1 MDPLRSLQHLSGDL
15 LVLAIAGLLFIEE
28 SGIPLP
34 FAPGDVLLLIAGIS
48 IATGSVNGVVMT
60 VAVIIGIVLGAMT
73 GREIFSLVGRPALEK
88 AAGVLGFRNA
98 LDRVTTRLK
107 RGGWR
112 AVFVARLI
120 PGLRIQTTQV
130 AGVTKMPRLEF
141 LAGLVPAVIV
151 YVAIFEGLGR
161 LAGQPI
167 VGVFHRAQHRLFIL
181 AIFALL
187 AVAFVLSIRW
197 LAEKGHL
204 AVLEPIVIGVRRDLA
219 DEIEAFLPGAGGD
232 DPRLLE
238 YPLVRRVWAGVIDAL
253 MALAT
258 AVYLLTAVSDVR
270 GTELVLD
277 PEGLLLLLAVS
288 VVYRIALEGLSGQT
302 VGKRLM
308 GISVYS
314 PDGGRPGWG
323 RAAIRTLVGTL
334 PVLWPVDAVLLVL
347 SSRRQR
353 LCDLLTGC
361 TVRRVA
367 H

>member
-15 LVLAIAGLLFIEE
+15 IVLAIAGLLFIEE
-28 SGIPLP
+28 SGVPLP

-48 IATGSVNGVVMT
+48 IASGSVNGVVIS
-60 VAVIIGIVLGAMT
+60 VAAIAGITLGAMN
-73 GREIFSLVGRPALEK
+73 GREIFALVGRPALEK
-88 AAGVLGFRNA
+88 AAAVLGFRKA
-98 LDRVTTRLK
+98 LDRVTVRLR

-130 AGVTKMPRLEF
+130 AGVTRMPRGEF
-141 LAGLVPAVIV
+141 LAGLLPSVIV
-151 YVAIFEGLGR
+151 YVAVFEGLGR

-167 VGVFHRAQHRLFIL
+167 VGLFHRVEHRIFVL
-181 AIFALL
+181 ALFALL
-187 AVAFVLSIRW
+187 AVAFILSIRW

-219 DEIEAFLPGAGGD
+219 DQIEGFLPRAGGD
-232 DPRLLE
+232 ELRIHE
-238 YPLVRRVWAGVIDAL
+238 YPLVRRVWAGLIDAL
-253 MALAT
+253 LVVAA

-277 PEGLLLLLAVS
+277 PEGLLLLLAVN
-288 VVYRIALEGLSGQT
+288 VAYRIPLEALSGQT

-308 GISVYS
+308 GVSVYA
-314 PDGGRPGWG
+314 PDGGPPGWG
-323 RAAIRTLVGTL
+323 WAAMRTVPGTI
-334 PVLWPVDAVLLVL
+334 PILWPVDAVLLFL
-347 SSRRQR
+347 TPHRQR
-353 LCDLLTGC
+353 SCDLLTGC

-367 H
+367 D